1 MVAIKDHINAGC
13 GVMVFNNKNQLLLGL
28 RNDNV
33 ELADSELHEEGTW
46 TMPGGN
52 IEYGETFE
60 EAGARE
66 AKEETGIIVKDLEVF
81 CVQTDKNEH
90 AHYISVGM
98 IARNFEGTP
107 TAMEPDQIVKWEWF
121 DLDKLPNNI
130 FTPSRK
136 TIDCFL
142 NHKFY
147 MG

>member
-1 MVAIKDHINAGC
+1 MAIQPNTIGAGC
-13 GVMVFNNKNQLLLGL
+13 GVMVFNNRNQLLLGL
-28 RNDNV
+28 RNSDVN
-33 ELADSELHEEGTW
+33 LADSEMHEEGTW

-60 EAGARE
+60 EAAKREARE
-66 AKEETGIIVKDLEVF
+66 EANIEISNIDVI

-90 AHYISVGM
+90 AHYVSVGM
-98 IARNFEGTP
+98 VARSFTGTP
-107 TAMEPDQIVKWEWF
+107 QVMEPDQIVEWQWF
-121 DLDKLPNNI
+121 DLDKLPKNI

>member
-1 MVAIKDHINAGC
+1 MAILPNTIGTGC
-13 GVMVFNNKNQLLLGL
+13 GVMIFNDKNQLLLGL
-28 RNDNV
+28 KNEDR

-46 TMPGGN
+46 CMPGGM
-52 IEYGETFE
+52 IEYGESFE

-66 AKEETGIIVKDLEVF
+66 VKEETGLDVSDLEVI

-90 AHYISVGM
+90 AHFISVGM
-98 IARNFEGTP
+98 IARNVKGIP
-107 TAMEPDQIVKWEWF
+107 QVCEPDVLIRWEWF

-130 FTPSRK
+130 FSASKT

>member
-1 MVAIKDHINAGC
+1 MSVLPNTIGAGC
-13 GVMVFNNKNQLLLGL
+13 GVMVFNNLNQLLLGL
-28 RNDNV
+28 RNSD
-33 ELADSELHEEGTW
+33 EKLADSELHEEGTW
-46 TMPGGN
+46 TLPGGN

-66 AKEETGIIVKDLEVF
+66 AREETGIEVKNLEVY

-98 IARNFEGTP
+98 VARQFDGVP
-107 TAMEPDQIVKWEWF
+107 KVMEPDVIVEWRWF
-121 DLDKLPNNI
+121 DLDKLPKNI

-147 MG
+147 MR